1 MRFILD
7 RIPTLN
13 RYDLEYLSK
22 LANYFSKDYTRNLLL
37 FIERNKL
44 IDSFK
49 TLKYNQLIVLDDKIV
64 TIIDNKLMELLQE
77 NAECPQPISLPLQ
90 IASTLIVEKI
100 IENEI
105 NPQRGSDVVI
115 RHRRKKL

>member
-1 MRFILD
+1 MRLILD

-49 TLKYNQLIVLDDKIV
+49 TLKYN
-64 TIIDNKLMELLQE
+64 
-77 NAECPQPISLPLQ
+77 
-90 IASTLIVEKI
+90 
-100 IENEI
+100 
-105 NPQRGSDVVI
+105 
-115 RHRRKKL
+115 